1 MAKKNKDT
9 GGKGH
14 NKVASI
20 AIILIGLLFSVLG
33 IMQPYMDN
41 TIRIMIFI
49 GVILVVL
56 GGILFKK
63 SFLSKN

>member
-14 NKVASI
+14 NKVTSI

-33 IMQPYMDN
+33 VMQPYMDS

>member
-1 MAKKNKDT
+1 MAKKNKNT

-20 AIILIGLLFSVLG
+20 FLILLGLPFAVLG
-33 IMQPYMDN
+33 IMQPYMN
-41 TIRIMIFI
+41 TSTRMII
-49 GVILVVL
+49 LVGVILVVL

-63 SFLSKN
+63 SFLSKD

>member
-1 MAKKNKDT
+1 MVKKNKNT

-20 AIILIGLLFSVLG
+20 FLILLGLPFVVLG
-33 IMQPYMDN
+33 IMQPY
-41 TIRIMIFI
+41 IILA

-63 SFLSKN
+63 SFLSKD

>member
-20 AIILIGLLFSVLG
+20 AIILIGLFFSVLG
-33 IMQPYMDN
+33 VMQPYMDN

>member
-1 MAKKNKDT
+1 MTKKNKDT
-9 GGKGH
+9 GGKVH

-33 IMQPYMDN
+33 IMQPYMNN
-41 TIRIMIFI
+41 TTRIIIFI
-49 GVILVVL
+49 GVIMVVL

-63 SFLSKN
+63 SFLNK

>member
-20 AIILIGLLFSVLG
+20 FLILLGLPFVVLG

-41 TIRIMIFI
+41 TIRMVILG

-63 SFLSKN
+63 SFLSKD

>member
-1 MAKKNKDT
+1 MVKKNKNT

-20 AIILIGLLFSVLG
+20 FLILLGLPFVVLG
-33 IMQPYMDN
+33 IMQPYMN
-41 TIRIMIFI
+41 TSTRMII
-49 GVILVVL
+49 LVGVILVVL

-63 SFLSKN
+63 SFLSKD

>member
-1 MAKKNKDT
+1 MVKKNKNT

-20 AIILIGLLFSVLG
+20 FLILLGLPFVVLG
-33 IMQPYMDN
+33 IMQPYMN
-41 TIRIMIFI
+41 NQIRMII
-49 GVILVVL
+49 LAGVILVVL

-63 SFLSKN
+63 SFLSKD

>member
-1 MAKKNKDT
+1 MVKKNKNT

-20 AIILIGLLFSVLG
+20 FLILLGLPFAVLG
-33 IMQPYMDN
+33 IMQPYMN
-41 TIRIMIFI
+41 TSTRMII
-49 GVILVVL
+49 LVGVILVVL

-63 SFLSKN
+63 SFLSKD